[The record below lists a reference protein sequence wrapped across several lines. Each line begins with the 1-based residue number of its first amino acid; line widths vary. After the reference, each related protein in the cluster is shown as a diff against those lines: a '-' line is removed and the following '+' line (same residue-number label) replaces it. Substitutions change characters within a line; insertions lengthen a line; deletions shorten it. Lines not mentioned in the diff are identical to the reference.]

1 MESIVTRMSGKL
13 SMNAAAVA
21 RTASRPTDGVPFTV
35 RVPSSSPRPC
45 GAIQGGCPHV
55 PRHLLSALAGR
66 THTIRSREERDM
78 SRAIRSSS
86 SSPGDGLVDG
96 LRTGLLAL
104 AIAGCGGAA
113 DEGGEAQ
120 SGERIDA
127 GVAAYSLSAPVEDA
141 ERRGSSFSAR
151 STSARWGRRSI
162 RAFSPAFSMR
172 WRRRAPT

>member
-1 MESIVTRMSGKL
+1 
-13 SMNAAAVA
+13 
-21 RTASRPTDGVPFTV
+21 
-35 RVPSSSPRPC
+35 
-45 GAIQGGCPHV
+45 
-55 PRHLLSALAGR
+55 
-66 THTIRSREERDM
+66 M

-120 SGERIDA
+120 SGERVDA

-141 ERRGSSFSAR
+141 ERTRIFVLGTQHLGALGEAFDP
-151 STSARWGRRSI
+151 SI
-162 RAFSPAFSMR
+162 LSRLLDALEA
-172 WRRRAPT
+172 